1 MARSIRKLGGD
12 RARRAPMEVK
22 LREGRPADARV
33 CGTIA
38 YEAFKSIA
46 DEHNFPPDFPT
57 AETAIEVLSFLLRNP
72 GFHRVVAELDSRVVG
87 SNILDERNPIAGIGP
102 ITVDPTVQ
110 NRAIGRHLMQAVM
123 ERAAARNF
131 PGVRL
136 VQAAYHRRSL
146 SLYAKLG
153 FDSREPLSVF
163 QGPTPKLS
171 IPGCVVR
178 PATASDLEECSRLC
192 LRVHGHDRMGEMR
205 DALRP
210 GQAAVVERAGR
221 ITGYTSAIAF
231 FGHTV
236 GETNDDVK
244 ALIGAAQSIG
254 GPGILVPTRNS
265 DLMRWCLNNGL
276 RITQPMTLMTVGLY
290 NEPAG
295 AWLPSVIY

>member
-1 MARSIRKLGGD
+1 MIP
-12 RARRAPMEVK
+12 RATRIEGAGAMDIQ
-22 LREGRPADARV
+22 LREGRPDDAQT

-38 YEAFKSIA
+38 YQAFKSIA
-46 DEHNFPPDFPT
+46 DEHNFPPDFPNP
-57 AETAIEVLSFLLRNP
+57 ETAIEVLSFLLRNP
-72 GFHRVVAELDSRVVG
+72 GFHRVVAELDGRVVG
-87 SNILDERNPIAGIGP
+87 SNVLDERNSIAGIGP

-110 NRAIGRHLMQAVM
+110 NLAIGRRLMQAVM

-131 PGVRL
+131 AGVRL

-146 SLYAKLG
+146 SLYTKLG

-163 QGPTPKLS
+163 QGPAPKLS
-171 IPGCVVR
+171 IPGCAVR
-178 PATASDLEECSRLC
+178 PASASDLEVCARLC
-192 LRVHGHDRMGEMR
+192 VRAHGHDRTGEMR
-205 DALRP
+205 DALRA
-210 GQAAVVERAGR
+210 GQAAVVERAGH

-244 ALIGAAQSIG
+244 ALIAAAQSIG
-254 GPGILVPTRNS
+254 GPGVLVPTRNG